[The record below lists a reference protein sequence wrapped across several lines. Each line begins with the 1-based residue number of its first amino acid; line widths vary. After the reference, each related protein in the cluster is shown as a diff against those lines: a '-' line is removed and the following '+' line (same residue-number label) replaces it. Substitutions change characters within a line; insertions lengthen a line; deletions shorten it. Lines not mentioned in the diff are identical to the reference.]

1 MENATKI
8 KTLIGSITNMVFKLS
23 NSPDYKQDEAIKI
36 IKKLENA
43 VVIFR
48 KLYNVEKVETFEYIN
63 RLIIILII

>member
-1 MENATKI
+1 
-8 KTLIGSITNMVFKLS
+8 MVFKLS